1 MSYELEFRNNVVET
15 QNFRSL
21 RYIVLLFM
29 FCIVALESFSQGE
42 IKASKKYYK
51 GLNEGNPISSN
62 RFCADPTAVEYEGR
76 LYVYGTSDHEQ
87 YEAVGVNGKNTY
99 DKIKSIEMFS
109 TDDMVNWTY
118 HGVINVKEVAPW
130 IINSWAPSIVSRVE
144 ADGKTHFYLY
154 FSNSGCGVGVIT
166 ATSPT
171 GPWSDP
177 IGSPLINFDMPI
189 VAGVPNPFDPGVCI
203 DDKGVGYLAFGGGVA
218 KNGTNALPR
227 TARIARLG
235 ADMISIDTVVEI
247 KAPYFYEASEL
258 NFVNGAYIYTYNNN
272 WVQREGW
279 NYSVAPQP
287 SQCSMSYM
295 TTTTPLETDSWKYR
309 GHYLQNPG
317 DLGLFYS
324 NNHTH
329 FQKYNGT
336 YYLFYHTMLLHGAMM
351 PQGSELAFRSLC
363 VNEMKIDENTQKIA
377 MVKADKQG
385 VKPTTIHTTS
395 EQYWGATMFTSAEMP
410 FEPDSSMGEKN
421 SLSVISSSQN
431 GGPKSL
437 EQFHPYMVSKST
449 AAGAWQ
455 SIKNV
460 DVQSGTLYI
469 KASGKGTIKICLDS
483 PKAKPVATVTLDSAN
498 TTFDMLGGES
508 VKVKVKKPGVHT
520 VYFVFSEPN
529 MRLHSWCWNNTS
541 L

>member
-1 MSYELEFRNNVVET
+1 M
-15 QNFRSL
+15 L
-21 RYIVLLFM
+21 RL
-29 FCIVALESFSQGE
+29 CGTSFSQE
-42 IKASKKYYK
+42 KIKASNKYYK

-76 LYVYGTSDHEQ
+76 LYVYGTSDHQQ
-87 YEAVGVNGKNTY
+87 YEGVGVNGKNTY

-130 IINSWAPSIVSRVE
+130 IINSWAPSIVSRKE
-144 ADGKTHFYLY
+144 ADGLTHFYLY
-154 FSNSGCGVGVIT
+154 FSNNGTGVGVIT

-177 IGSPLINFDMPI
+177 LGTPLIMAGMPK
-189 VAGVPNPFDPGVCI
+189 VEGVLNPFDPGVCI
-203 DDKGVGYLAFGGGVA
+203 DDKGVGYLGFGGGVA
-218 KNGTNALPR
+218 KNGTNAMPR

-235 ADMISIDTVVEI
+235 ADMVSLDTVVEI
-247 KAPYFYEASEL
+247 KAPYFFEASEL
-258 NFVNGAYIYTYNNN
+258 NFVNGTFIYTYNNN
-272 WVQREGW
+272 WVPSEEW
-279 NYSVAPQP
+279 DFSVAPHP

-363 VNEMKIDENTQKIA
+363 VNEMKIDETTQKIS
-377 MVKADKQG
+377 MVQADKQG
-385 VKPTTIHTTS
+385 VKPITTHSVS
-395 EQYWGATMFTSAEMP
+395 EQYWGATMFTSAEMA
-410 FEPDSSMGEKN
+410 FEPDSSMGVRDA
-421 SLSVISSSQN
+421 LRVLSSSIY
-431 GGPKSL
+431 GGPKNL
-437 EQFHPYMVSKST
+437 EQFHPYMVSKSME
-449 AAGAWQ
+449 AGAWQ

-460 DVQSGTLYI
+460 DVQSGTLHI
-469 KASGKGTIKICLDS
+469 KANGKGTINICLDS
-483 PKAKPVATVTLDSAN
+483 PKAKPVATVTLDSAC
-498 TTFDMLGGES
+498 TTFDMLSGECGKS
-508 VKVKVKKPGVHT
+508 VEIKVKKPGVHT

-529 MRLHSWCWNNTS
+529 MRLHS
-541 L
+541 